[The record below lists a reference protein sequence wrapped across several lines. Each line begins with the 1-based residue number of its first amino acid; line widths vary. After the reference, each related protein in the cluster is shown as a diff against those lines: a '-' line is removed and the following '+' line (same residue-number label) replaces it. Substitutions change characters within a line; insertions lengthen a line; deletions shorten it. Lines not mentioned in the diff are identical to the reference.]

1 MREQY
6 AQAVEYLLPK
16 KAKTDEEKTRMQA
29 LMDFAN
35 IQGWSDDKI
44 QRLQEVMTRPIS
56 FDEGL
61 KTFRRMEENLERP
74 RRPRSETQ

>member
-6 AQAVEYLLPK
+6 AQAQEYLLPK
-16 KAKTDEEKTRMQA
+16 KSKTDEEKTRMQA

-35 IQGWSDDKI
+35 IQGWSEDKI
-44 QRLQEVMTRPIS
+44 QRLKEVMTRPIS

-61 KTFRRMEENLERP
+61 TAFRKMEENLERP
-74 RRPRSETQ
+74 RRLR